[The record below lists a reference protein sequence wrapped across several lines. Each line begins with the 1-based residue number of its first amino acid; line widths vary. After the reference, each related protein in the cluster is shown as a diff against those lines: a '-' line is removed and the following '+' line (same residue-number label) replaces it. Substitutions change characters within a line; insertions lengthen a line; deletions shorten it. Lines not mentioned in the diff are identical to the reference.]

1 MKGHGKSVIATLLF
15 AGTLAIAG
23 CSSDSSDSTGSN
35 SSVLGS
41 GTGGGTTG
49 GTTTG
54 GTTTGGTTTGGTT
67 TGGTPPPGAA
77 GGIQFISAT
86 PGAIG
91 VQGSGQITTSTVVFR
106 VTDAATAP
114 MAGQLVNFTMTGPQ
128 GGTYIGTPN
137 DGTPTT
143 ASGTTDGSGNVAV
156 ILNSGNVAG
165 PVTIRATVA
174 AGIAT
179 FSASSSIISIGG
191 AVASAGH
198 LSISASILN
207 LPGFVLDNFKSD
219 VLVLAADRFTNSTIL
234 AGTTVSFYTEAGAVG
249 ASTTLDATGAGTVAL
264 RTQLP
269 RPIDMPPTVGTGD
282 PADGLSRIIAVMR
295 GEEAFIDVNGNGVY
309 DVGIDTFNPATMDF
323 GEPFI
328 DANDNGVFDPGEFY
342 VDTNGNGVYD
352 GPNGVW
358 DGPGCVQA
366 GCSQSPT
373 IWISMNVL
381 FTGNIV
387 NCSLTP
393 GSASLWSIAKGATL
407 TFVFSVGDINQNSPV
422 PGTTI
427 SFSTTGGTIAGPA
440 SYTVPDT
447 NVAGPVVLPV
457 TLSNSSAAA
466 DPSKGATLSATIT
479 PPAGQGVVV
488 SGSCFNPTTSGQIQ

>member
-1 MKGHGKSVIATLLF
+1 MNKLGALLVGSLLF
-15 AGTLAIAG
+15 ACALALTGCAG
-23 CSSDSSDSTGSN
+23 NDNTSSGGGG
-35 SSVLGS
+35 VLG
-41 GTGGGTTG
+41 GGGGGGGGGGTPPPPPPP
-49 GTTTG
+49 
-54 GTTTGGTTTGGTT
+54 
-67 TGGTPPPGAA
+67 GTPPPGAA

-91 VQGSGQITTSTVVFR
+91 VQGSGQVTTSTIVFR
-106 VTDAATAP
+106 VTDAATVP
-114 MAGQLVNFTMTGPQ
+114 MAGASVNFTMTGPQ
-128 GGTYIGTPN
+128 GGTYIGPPN

-165 PVTIRATVA
+165 PVTITASVA
-174 AGIAT
+174 AGLAT

-234 AGTTVSFYTEAGAVG
+234 AGTTVSFYTEAGAIG

-264 RTQLP
+264 RTQNP
-269 RPIDMPPTVGTGD
+269 RPIDMPPTVGIGD
-282 PADGLSRIIAVMR
+282 PPDGLSRLIAVMR
-295 GEEAFIDVNGNGVY
+295 GEESFIDVNGNGVY
-309 DVGIDTFNPATMDF
+309 DVGIDTFNPATMDL

-381 FTGNIV
+381 LTGHIV

-393 GSASLWSIAKGATL
+393 VGPWSIPKNGTL

-427 SFSTTGGTIAGPA
+427 SFATTGGTIVGPA
-440 SYTVPDT
+440 SFTVPDT
-447 NVAGPVVLPV
+447 NVAGPVLIPV
-457 TLSNSSAAA
+457 TLSNNSAAA
-466 DPSKGATLSATIT
+466 DPPKGATLSATVT
-479 PPAGQGVVV
+479 PGQSVVV
-488 SGSCFNPTTSGQIQ
+488 SGSCFNPTTSGTIQ